1 MWNMRPIFHLFIII
15 SAFALIN
22 CNDPKATEPEGFNG
36 TYVAVKFIFMANSD
50 GDNDVLATGGALTA
64 VFSADNKVNGYLLI
78 TKESQSV
85 FGPANKN
92 YSGEYKIRADT
103 VWFNNT
109 GTFLDN
115 PIVYFFVKENKLES
129 RNFTGRLASTKIV
142 FMKQ

>member
-1 MWNMRPIFHLFIII
+1 MRPIFQLFLII

-22 CNDPKATEPEGFNG
+22 CNDPKATEPEGFSG
-36 TYVAVKFIFMANSD
+36 TYVAVKFISMANTD
-50 GDNDVLATGGALTA
+50 GDNDVLATGGSLTA
-64 VFSADNKVNGYLLI
+64 VFSPDNKVNGYILI

-103 VWFNNT
+103 LWFNNT

-115 PIVYFFVKENKLES
+115 PIIYFFIKGNLLEL
-129 RNFTGRLASTKIV
+129 RNFTGRLTTTKIV